1 MFMDLKGKTALVT
14 GATGLIGSNLVIR
27 LLNESVK
34 VIANARSYER
44 LASVF
49 SHHLLNKNLLFLIQ
63 DVSNVIIIDEKIDVI
78 FHAASPQENEIIYNK
93 PLEVI
98 FPNVIGT
105 INCFEL
111 IKLQMR
117 KFNIKTRI
125 VIFSSVTVYKN
136 FTDKDIEVSES
147 DTSIAELLGS
157 PSAAYSES
165 KRMSEVIANA
175 YFKQYSIDAVIGRL
189 STVYGDAVL
198 KTNTAFFS
206 FLNAVVSGNNI
217 TLFNPKIAKRDNIYI
232 DDAVDGLLKMVCYGR
247 AGEVYN
253 ISSGK
258 MKGNFASVYDI
269 ADKIV
274 FIGNNIRRQKGLGHI
289 KLITPKD
296 FDGANQ
302 FGGVIMNNSKLTSL
316 GWKLESSLD
325 EGIEST
331 LKRVF

>member
-1 MFMDLKGKTALVT
+1 MELKDKTVLVT
-14 GATGLIGSNLVIR
+14 GATGLIGSNLVNR
-27 LLNESVK
+27 LLNENVR
-34 VIANARSYER
+34 VIANARSYKR

-49 SHHLLNKNLLFLIQ
+49 FDQLSNTNLVFLIQ
-63 DVSNVIIIDEKIDVI
+63 DISKVIVLDEKVDVI

-98 FPNVIGT
+98 FPNIIGT

-111 IKLQMR
+111 IILQKR
-117 KFNIKTRI
+117 LFNINARI

-147 DTSIAELLGS
+147 DTSIADLLCH

-165 KRMSEVIANA
+165 KRMAEVIANG
-175 YFKQYSIDAVIGRL
+175 YFKQYCIDVVIGRL

-206 FLNAVVSGNNI
+206 FLDAVIGGNNI
-217 TLFNPKIAKRDNIYI
+217 TILNPKIPKRDNIYI

-247 AGEVYN
+247 SGEVYN
-253 ISSGK
+253 ISSGNL
-258 MKGNFASVYDI
+258 KGNFASVYDI
-269 ADKIV
+269 ADRMV
-274 FIGNNIRRQKGLGHI
+274 SIGNDIRQQKGLGHI
-289 KLITPKD
+289 KLITPKG
-296 FDGANQ
+296 FDGTNKL
-302 FGGVIMNNSKLTSL
+302 GGVIMNNSKLISL
-316 GWKLESSLD
+316 GWNLEISLD

-331 LKRVF
+331 LMKNF